1 MLGKYLFFLEKE
13 KLKNKMMISV
23 CPAYLPSVEYMSWVI
38 NQKKLYFLTSGH
50 YQKQT
55 YRNRAEIYGPNGK
68 LKLIIPVTKN
78 RGSNHQKDIE
88 TMIDNNFLWQKNHWR
103 SLQMSYRASPY
114 FEFYEEDFYP
124 FYNNKISSLM
134 ELNISLIKVV
144 LKLLKFEI
152 PIEEKNDNKVKEKRD
167 LIIYK
172 KIVNASIL
180 KYNQVFIDKH
190 GFLSNLS
197 IVDLLFNLGPE
208 SLDYL
213 KNLRI

>member
-1 MLGKYLFFLEKE
+1 
-13 KLKNKMMISV
+13 MISV

>member
-1 MLGKYLFFLEKE
+1 MI
-13 KLKNKMMISV
+13 ISV

-134 ELNISLIKVV
+134 ELNIGLIKVV

-167 LIIYK
+167 LIISK
-172 KIVNASIL
+172 KIVNVSIL
-180 KYNQVFIDKH
+180 KYNQVFIDRH

>member
-1 MLGKYLFFLEKE
+1 MI
-13 KLKNKMMISV
+13 ISV

-78 RGSNHQKDIE
+78 RGLNHQKDIE
-88 TMIDNNFLWQKNHWR
+88 TMVDNNLLWQKNHWR

-134 ELNISLIKVV
+134 ELNIGLIKVV

-152 PIEEKNDNKVKEKRD
+152 PIEEKNHNKVNEKRD
-167 LIIYK
+167 LIISK

-190 GFLSNLS
+190 GFLPNLS

>member
-1 MLGKYLFFLEKE
+1 MI
-13 KLKNKMMISV
+13 ISV

-88 TMIDNNFLWQKNHWR
+88 TMVDNNFLWQKNHWR

-134 ELNISLIKVV
+134 ELNIGLIKVV

-152 PIEEKNDNKVKEKRD
+152 PIEEKNHNKVNEKRD
-167 LIIYK
+167 LVISK
-172 KIVNASIL
+172 KIVNVSIL

>member
-1 MLGKYLFFLEKE
+1 MI
-13 KLKNKMMISV
+13 ISV

-134 ELNISLIKVV
+134 ELNIGLIKVV

-167 LIIYK
+167 LIIHK

-208 SLDYL
+208 SLNYL

>member
-1 MLGKYLFFLEKE
+1 MI
-13 KLKNKMMISV
+13 ISV
-23 CPAYLPSVEYMSWVI
+23 CPAYLPSVKYMSWVI

-88 TMIDNNFLWQKNHWR
+88 TMVDNNFLWQKNHWR

-134 ELNISLIKVV
+134 ELNIGLIKVV

-152 PIEEKNDNKVKEKRD
+152 PIEEKNHNKVNEKRD
-167 LIIYK
+167 LVISK
-172 KIVNASIL
+172 KIVNVSIL

-190 GFLSNLS
+190 GFLPNLS

>member
-1 MLGKYLFFLEKE
+1 MI
-13 KLKNKMMISV
+13 ISV

-134 ELNISLIKVV
+134 ELNIGLIKVI

-208 SLDYL
+208 SLNYL

>member
-1 MLGKYLFFLEKE
+1 MI
-13 KLKNKMMISV
+13 ISV

-78 RGSNHQKDIE
+78 RGSKHQKDIE
-88 TMIDNNFLWQKNHWR
+88 TMVDNNFLWQKNHWR

-124 FYNNKISSLM
+124 FYNNKTSSLM
-134 ELNISLIKVV
+134 ELNISLIKII

-152 PIEEKNDNKVKEKRD
+152 PIEEKNHNKVNEKRD
-167 LIIYK
+167 LIISK
-172 KIVNASIL
+172 KIVDASIL

-190 GFLSNLS
+190 GFLPNLS

>member
-1 MLGKYLFFLEKE
+1 MI
-13 KLKNKMMISV
+13 ISV

-78 RGSNHQKDIE
+78 RALKHQKDIE

-134 ELNISLIKVV
+134 ELNISLIKII

-152 PIEEKNDNKVKEKRD
+152 PIEEKNHNKVNEKRD
-167 LIIYK
+167 LIISK
-172 KIVNASIL
+172 KIVDVSIL

-190 GFLSNLS
+190 GFLPNLS

>member
-1 MLGKYLFFLEKE
+1 MI
-13 KLKNKMMISV
+13 ISV

-78 RGSNHQKDIE
+78 RGSKHQKDIE
-88 TMIDNNFLWQKNHWR
+88 TMVDNNSLWQKNHWR

-134 ELNISLIKVV
+134 ELNISLIKII

-152 PIEEKNDNKVKEKRD
+152 PIEEKNHNKVNEKRD
-167 LIIYK
+167 LIISK
-172 KIVNASIL
+172 KIVDASIL

-190 GFLSNLS
+190 GFLPNLS

>member
-1 MLGKYLFFLEKE
+1 MI
-13 KLKNKMMISV
+13 ISV

-134 ELNISLIKVV
+134 ELNIGLIKVV

-167 LIIYK
+167 LIISK
-172 KIVNASIL
+172 KIVNVSIL

>member
-1 MLGKYLFFLEKE
+1 MI
-13 KLKNKMMISV
+13 ISV

-134 ELNISLIKVV
+134 ELNIGLIKVV

-167 LIIYK
+167 LIISK
-172 KIVNASIL
+172 KIVNVSIL

-208 SLDYL
+208 SLNYL

>member
-1 MLGKYLFFLEKE
+1 MI
-13 KLKNKMMISV
+13 ISV

-78 RGSNHQKDIE
+78 RGSKHQKDIE
-88 TMIDNNFLWQKNHWR
+88 TMVNNNSLWQKNHWR

-134 ELNISLIKVV
+134 ELNISLIKII

-152 PIEEKNDNKVKEKRD
+152 PIEEKNHNKVNEKRD
-167 LIIYK
+167 LIISK
-172 KIVNASIL
+172 KIVDVSIL

-190 GFLSNLS
+190 GFLPNLS

>member
-1 MLGKYLFFLEKE
+1 MI
-13 KLKNKMMISV
+13 ISV

-78 RGSNHQKDIE
+78 RGSKHQKDIE
-88 TMIDNNFLWQKNHWR
+88 TMVDNNSLWQKNHWR

-124 FYNNKISSLM
+124 FYNNKTSSLM
-134 ELNISLIKVV
+134 ELNISLIKII

-152 PIEEKNDNKVKEKRD
+152 PIEEKNHNKVNEKRD
-167 LIIYK
+167 LIISK
-172 KIVNASIL
+172 KIVDASIL

-190 GFLSNLS
+190 GFLPNLS

>member
-1 MLGKYLFFLEKE
+1 MI
-13 KLKNKMMISV
+13 ISV

-134 ELNISLIKVV
+134 ELNIGLIKLV

-167 LIIYK
+167 LIISK

-197 IVDLLFNLGPE
+197 IIDLLFNLGPE